1 MPAQRRNG
9 LVQRAVRILR
19 KGPVTRRGSN
29 HLFDDLRRTVDRHVQ
44 EYDMSC
50 AEVVG
55 VLQLVLAV
63 HIRQVFQ
70 TMDEDEE

>member
-1 MPAQRRNG
+1 
-9 LVQRAVRILR
+9 
-19 KGPVTRRGSN
+19 VTRRGSN